1 MTQEEKQTAIPK
13 LRFSEFKNENKW
25 TTESLGSLATIV
37 NERVGDRECV
47 PMSITS
53 GVGLVSQIEKF
64 GRIIAGDSYKNYV
77 LIRKNDFAYNKSA
90 TKEYPEGFIAHY
102 SGDEPAAVPNSIFT
116 CFRINGDSP
125 DPRYLNYLFL
135 GNLHGR
141 WLRKFIE
148 VGARAHGSLSVKDD
162 DLLALPIPLP
172 VGKSSLAEQQKIAEC
187 LSTLDELIEAESRK
201 LDALKDHKKGLMQ
214 QLFPREGETRPRLRF
229 PEFRSS
235 PDWTTRRMNEIYAFL
250 ANNSFSRDRL
260 NYVSGSI
267 KNIHYGDIHKHYRL
281 LFDVTREVV
290 PYINDDALTSESQPV
305 FCAEGDIVFADASE
319 DLEDIGKCIEI
330 VNLNNERVVAGLHT
344 ILARPKTRSA
354 FARGFSGYLF
364 SSKRIRA
371 QIQKESQ
378 GTKVL
383 GISAKRLAN
392 IELCFP
398 VHVAEQERIA
408 DCLSSLDDLI
418 AAQSERLEALRAHKR
433 GLMQQ
438 LFPNPSEFE
447 S

>member
-77 LIRKNDFAYNKSA
+77 LIKKNDFAYNKSA

-229 PEFRSS
+229 PEFREAPEWRLYTIS
-235 PDWTTRRMNEIYAFL
+235 DFAKVTTG
-250 ANNSFSRDRL
+250 SRDTQDKVDNGRYPFFVRSQTIERIDTYSYDGEAVL
-260 NYVSGSI
+260 TSGDGVGVGKNY
-267 KNIHYGDIHKHYRL
+267 H
-281 LFDVTREVV
+281 
-290 PYINDDALTSESQPV
+290 YINGKFDFHQRVYCIYDFS
-305 FCAEGDIVFADASE
+305 DIVNGRFFYLYFSE
-319 DLEDIGKCIEI
+319 HFRT
-330 VNLNNERVVAGLHT
+330 RVM
-344 ILARPKTRSA
+344 RM
-354 FARGFSGYLF
+354 
-364 SSKRIRA
+364 
-371 QIQKESQ
+371 
-378 GTKVL
+378 
-383 GISAKRLAN
+383 SAKNSVDSVRMPM
-392 IELCFP
+392 ITEMP
-398 VHVAEQERIA
+398 VPLPSVGEQLRIA
-408 DCLSSLDDLI
+408 DCLFSLEHQI
-418 AAQSERLEALRAHKR
+418 TAQSEKLEILRTHKR

>member
-229 PEFRSS
+229 PEFQSNDEWRTVPLSELLREK
-235 PDWTTRRMNEIYAFL
+235 PVYG
-250 ANNSFSRDRL
+250 ANAPA
-260 NYVSGSI
+260 
-267 KNIHYGDIHKHYRL
+267 
-281 LFDVTREVV
+281 V
-290 PYINDDALTSESQPV
+290 PYSETLPTYLRITDIDDDGRFIRANKVSVAIIPSEDN
-305 FCAEGDIVFADASE
+305 FLRLGDIVLARTGASVGKSYQYKETDGDLVFAGFLIRLRPHPEKVVSTYLFNFLRTDRYWNWVRITSARSGQPGINSAE
-319 DLEDIGKCIEI
+319 YSALPIPMPPDGDIG
-330 VNLNNERVVAGLHT
+330 L
-344 ILARPKTRSA
+344 
-354 FARGFSGYLF
+354 
-364 SSKRIRA
+364 
-371 QIQKESQ
+371 
-378 GTKVL
+378 
-383 GISAKRLAN
+383 
-392 IELCFP
+392 
-398 VHVAEQERIA
+398 AEQQRIA
-408 DCLSSLDDLI
+408 DCLSSIDDLI
-418 AAQSERLEALRAHKR
+418 AVQSDKLEALRTHKR

-438 LFPNPSEFE
+438 LLPNPSVFE

>member
-187 LSTLDELIEAESRK
+187 LSTLDELIEAERRK
-201 LDALKDHKKGLMQ
+201 LDALKNHKKGLMQ

-229 PEFRSS
+229 PEFRDA
-235 PDWTTRRMNEIYAFL
+235 PEWEQRRLGDLVEIATGQVDPKEPPYCDLPQIGSENIESNTGKIVNVKTAREKGVI
-250 ANNSFSRDRL
+250 SG
-260 NYVSGSI
+260 NYVFDKEDVLYSKIRPALNKVAAPSFKGVCSADIYPVRPNSGS
-267 KNIHYGDIHKHYRL
+267 L
-281 LFDVTREVV
+281 LRNYLVFLLLSEKFLGYAIRSSDRGKIPKINREALLSYEAHV
-290 PYINDDALTSESQPV
+290 PSVD
-305 FCAEGDIVFADASE
+305 
-319 DLEDIGKCIEI
+319 
-330 VNLNNERVVAGLHT
+330 
-344 ILARPKTRSA
+344 
-354 FARGFSGYLF
+354 
-364 SSKRIRA
+364 
-371 QIQKESQ
+371 
-378 GTKVL
+378 
-383 GISAKRLAN
+383 
-392 IELCFP
+392 
-398 VHVAEQERIA
+398 EQRRIA